1 MNIQYIGF
9 NPHAMNGDKKITCS
23 NLNSPKD
30 FDDFDLNFID
40 LNSIQIWGNF
50 TIYNI
55 VRDDY
60 IRDFQTIKKMIDNT
74 NNNVI
79 ISLPQNDKNNS
90 GLKNNIDAIY
100 ESLKYLLSL
109 DYGLIFG
116 TTSSKLD
123 NLTAT
128 SDFIFENVEEY
139 EIMTKSINGNKAS
152 TIKSNHL
159 LLTTI
164 KIENYSCLEEF
175 LIETKLKK
183 VISESSPEWMNE
195 IKMFDDDEQF
205 EIIKSKEQ
213 EITELMEKISDA
225 ESILKENDKFKSILY
240 TQSDELVE
248 VVFEIFQELLDINLS
263 EFVDK
268 KIEDISFEVD
278 GKIFVGEVK
287 GITSNVKTPNLSQLD
302 NHYTLYMEEHS
313 SYKEEDV
320 FRLLIINH
328 QRKKP
333 ILDREPIHE
342 SQIKFAKE
350 KYKILIIETTEL
362 LKLLEQ
368 YRSNTITRVDIIEMF
383 TSVGVLKI

>member
-1 MNIQYIGF
+1 MNIQYIRLNNDYNFEGVTF
-9 NPHAMNGDKKITCS
+9 SKLNNPR
-23 NLNSPKD
+23 D

-40 LNSIQIWGNF
+40 LDD
-50 TIYNI
+50 YNI
-55 VRDDY
+55 WNIIGYKSRDYGSDY
-60 IRDFQTIKKMIDNT
+60 KKDFDTICGMIKNT
-74 NNNVI
+74 KANVL
-79 ISLPQNDKNNS
+79 ISLPQNYAGSLNIKNYI
-90 GLKNNIDAIY
+90 GKLIY
-100 ESLKYLLSL
+100 TLNVIYPRSLDLVFGPTSTELSSLKGS
-109 DYGLIFG
+109 
-116 TTSSKLD
+116 
-123 NLTAT
+123 
-128 SDFIFENVEEY
+128 SDFVFINNDNDVV
-139 EIMTKSINGNKAS
+139 MTKSKIGNKP
-152 TIKSNHL
+152 
-159 LLTTI
+159 TTI
-164 KIENYSCLEEF
+164 KNENIMFTTMSIADYDTLEEF

-213 EITELMEKISDA
+213 EIAELMKKISDA
-225 ESILKENDKFKSILY
+225 EAILKENDKFKSILY

-302 NHYTLYMEEHS
+302 NHYTLYMEEHPT
-313 SYKEEDV
+313 YNEEDV

-328 QRKKP
+328 QRKKA

-342 SQIKFAKE
+342 SQIKFAEE

-368 YRSNTITRVDIIEMF
+368 YRSNTITRVDIIKMF